1 MSSDAEVII
10 CYCLKCGLEVGSFD
24 NSWEGLGKTYYI
36 PKVTRDATGLKG
48 VGSIKLATG
57 PAQVGTIIE
66 NSSLQDLACANC
78 REVFGLLCDN
88 APEGHLLKKDQL
100 LICAKKIS
108 MKLQQ
113 TGEKAILSVTKT
125 HDLKKSSNKSSSLSR
140 RPSSILPG
148 TPWPSEI
155 SRQGIEK
162 PFTPA
167 ASSPSI
173 LGEAKIMVAICEQ
186 RKDIDRIDAAV
197 GRLEN
202 DMQGVK
208 IFMENMRREMT
219 AIQNARPVA
228 TGVVETLQHDL
239 IRVTEKADGVNDLR
253 AELDS
258 LNTSVEQMKKTNKRN
273 NLHPGLNSLQI
284 RVEEME
290 KASRGNDFCSEFDSL
305 YTRVEEME
313 RASGVNDLRTE
324 LDSLRTRVKEMERA
338 SRKASTSDA
347 RVITTPAASDELQ
360 EGQILPKL
368 ISNERRSLLNNA
380 RDFSM
385 LEGSRSLHPKR
396 RYSEVEHDQLENQTS
411 KLAELEEYERRKE
424 TEAQEDEDTRSPSI
438 PPTRSPSRE
447 PATLSKP
454 RIESPILGRYDTN
467 GDVHRTKQ
475 DDNIQHIEQD
485 TERQISESPSQQI
498 ETEMNTPNENN
509 NHYVHQQVQH
519 IVNATAMNTP
529 EERDNIDEHQNLQIM
544 SNATGMS
551 ISDELKSDEERQHL
565 RNNSKA
571 TQTTNSDERYSNGE
585 YQQVLHI
592 SRATAMKTPRG
603 SNNIQKLRDISRLVG
618 LRNPI
623 GNINNEEH
631 QNSQHVSQ
639 ATTNTLLESSQAISP
654 AQPLGGSP
662 ANSNEEPFTS
672 HLDQVH
678 HHHRSRKQLEIPNS
692 SQSESSQ
699 NTQEQQLPSNPRR
712 GPGRPKAALKRHNR
726 FTPHKRDRSAA
737 NILHTAQDLGHPEDA
752 PNKEKQSTSQS
763 NIPQSQ
769 PRRGRPKG
777 AQNKPFIASGTF
789 SNGPGSEELST
800 PGRAL
805 RGRVLPVPNSS
816 PLVREFSDK
825 QSNLMIDLTS
835 GNEREGSESPGEIND
850 SLMETSKP
858 QKTYVSVPLNNENEN
873 PSHPAKRQRRNTR
886 SSRQRPSVDLDKAL
900 AARPESGDTTSDEAV
915 ESDSLDAGKERQ
927 TRSISRR
934 SREFKGSP
942 VGDDGNYTLPR
953 SVKYY
958 DKLKR
963 KRAQSEQSKEEDREG
978 GKGNENGDAQDNERE
993 RQEGRGR
1000 ERDRPKEQERKERR
1014 KSTRR
1019 REVEGRDELVKEA
1032 SEGEGEGE
1040 RGRERERPK
1049 EQEKRERGKS
1059 TRRREIERRE
1069 ELVKQALER
1078 E

>member
-10 CYCLKCGLEVGSFD
+10 CYCLKCGLKVGSFD

-36 PKVTRDATGLKG
+36 PKVIRDATGLKG
-48 VGSIKLATG
+48 VGSIKRATG

-78 REVFGLLCDN
+78 HEVFGLLCDN

-113 TGEKAILSVTKT
+113 TGEKAMLSVTKT
-125 HDLKKSSNKSSSLSR
+125 HDLKKPSNKSSSLSR

-148 TPWPSEI
+148 IPGPGEI
-155 SRQGIEK
+155 SRQSIEK

-173 LGEAKIMVAICEQ
+173 LGDAKIMLAICEQ

-219 AIQNARPVA
+219 AIQNARSV
-228 TGVVETLQHDL
+228 TTSVVETLQHDL

-253 AELDS
+253 TELDS
-258 LNTSVEQMKKTNKRN
+258 LNTWVEQMRKTNRRN
-273 NLHPGLNSLQI
+273 NLRP
-284 RVEEME
+284 
-290 KASRGNDFCSEFDSL
+290 EFDSL
-305 YTRVEEME
+305 HTRVE
-313 RASGVNDLRTE
+313 
-324 LDSLRTRVKEMERA
+324 EMERA

-347 RVITTPAASDELQ
+347 RVITTPAPSDELQ
-360 EGQILPKL
+360 EGQLLPKL
-368 ISNERRSLLNNA
+368 ISNERCSPLNHA

-385 LEGSRSLHPKR
+385 LEGSRALHRKR
-396 RYSEVEHDQLENQTS
+396 PYSEAEYGQMEVQNS
-411 KLAELEEYERRKE
+411 KLAEFGKYKRRKE
-424 TEAQEDEDTRSPSI
+424 TEAQQDEDTRSLSI

-447 PATLSKP
+447 PATPSKP

-467 GDVHRTKQ
+467 GDVDRTKQ

-498 ETEMNTPNENN
+498 ETEMNTPNGHN
-509 NHYVHQQVQH
+509 NHDVHQQVLH
-519 IVNATAMNTP
+519 IAKATAMNTLD
-529 EERDNIDEHQNLQIM
+529 ESDNIDEHQNLQIM
-544 SNATGMS
+544 SKATEMS
-551 ISDELKSDEERQHL
+551 SSNEPKNDEERQHL
-565 RNNSKA
+565 RNSKA
-571 TQTTNSDERYSNGE
+571 TQTTNPDERYNNGE
-585 YQQVLHI
+585 YQQVQHI
-592 SRATAMKTPRG
+592 SKVTAMNTLG
-603 SNNIQKLRDISRLVG
+603 ESSNIQKLRDISKPIEI
-618 LRNPI
+618 RNPAE
-623 GNINNEEH
+623 NNNNKEH
-631 QNSQHVSQ
+631 QNLQHVSQ
-639 ATTNTLLESSQAISP
+639 ATSNTLPESSQAISP

-662 ANSNEEPFTS
+662 ANSNEDPFTS
-672 HLDQVH
+672 HLYQLQQ
-678 HHHRSRKQLEIPNS
+678 HHRSRKQLEIPNS
-692 SQSESSQ
+692 SQSEPSQ
-699 NTQEQQLPSNPRR
+699 NTQEQQLPYNSRR
-712 GPGRPKAALKRHNR
+712 GPGRPKTVPKKHNR
-726 FTPHKRDRSAA
+726 FTPHKQDRSAA
-737 NILHTAQDLGHPEDA
+737 NTPHSARGPGHPEDA
-752 PNKEKQSTSQS
+752 PNKEKQSTFQS
-763 NIPQSQ
+763 STPQSH

-777 AQNKPFIASGTF
+777 APNKPLITSGTF
-789 SNGPGSEELST
+789 LNGPGSEELPT
-800 PGRAL
+800 PGRSL
-805 RGRVLPVPNSS
+805 RGRILPVPNSS
-816 PLVREFSDK
+816 PLVREFANK
-825 QSNLMIDLTS
+825 QSNLVIDLTS
-835 GNEREGSESPGEIND
+835 SNEREGSEPPGEINE
-850 SLMETSKP
+850 SLMQTTWP
-858 QKTYVSVPLNNENEN
+858 QKTHVLVPLNNEKVN

-886 SSRQRPSVDLDKAL
+886 SSRQRPSIDLDKAL

-915 ESDSLDAGKERQ
+915 ESDSMDTGNERQ

-958 DKLKR
+958 ENLKR

-978 GKGNENGDAQDNERE
+978 GKGNENGDAQDNEQE
-993 RQEGRGR
+993 RQGERGRGR
-1000 ERDRPKEQERKERR
+1000 ERPKERERR

-1019 REVEGRDELVKEA
+1019 REVEGSEELVKEA
-1032 SEGEGEGE
+1032 LEREGE
-1040 RGRERERPK
+1040 RERERRRERERPK
-1049 EQEKRERGKS
+1049 EEVRRERGKS

>member
-10 CYCLKCGLEVGSFD
+10 CYCLKCGLKVGSFD

-36 PKVTRDATGLKG
+36 PKVIRDATGLKG

-113 TGEKAILSVTKT
+113 TGGKAMLSVTKT

-148 TPWPSEI
+148 TSGPGEI
-155 SRQGIEK
+155 SRHSIEK

-173 LGEAKIMVAICEQ
+173 LGDAKIMLAILEQ
-186 RKDIDRIDAAV
+186 RKDIDRIDAVV
-197 GRLEN
+197 GLLEN

-219 AIQNARPVA
+219 VIQNARSVA
-228 TGVVETLQHDL
+228 TNVVETLQHDL

-253 AELDS
+253 TEFDS
-258 LNTSVEQMKKTNKRN
+258 LNTWVEQTKKTNRRN
-273 NLHPGLNSLQI
+273 NLRPEFGSL
-284 RVEEME
+284 R
-290 KASRGNDFCSEFDSL
+290 
-305 YTRVEEME
+305 TRVEEME

-324 LDSLRTRVKEMERA
+324 LDSLRTQVKEMERA

-347 RVITTPAASDELQ
+347 RVITTPAPSDELQ

-368 ISNERRSLLNNA
+368 ISNERRSPRNNA
-380 RDFSM
+380 IDLSM
-385 LEGSRSLHPKR
+385 LEGIRSLHRKR
-396 RYSEVEHDQLENQTS
+396 RYSEAEYDQMEVATS
-411 KLAELEEYERRKE
+411 KLAEFGKYKRRKE
-424 TEAQEDEDTRSPSI
+424 TEAQQDEDTRSLSI
-438 PPTRSPSRE
+438 PLTRSPSRE
-447 PATLSKP
+447 PATPSKP

-467 GDVHRTKQ
+467 GDVDRTKQ

-498 ETEMNTPNENN
+498 ETEMNTPNGYN
-509 NHYVHQQVQH
+509 NHDVHQQVQH
-519 IVNATAMNTP
+519 ITKATAMNTP
-529 EERDNIDEHQNLQIM
+529 NESDNIDEHQDLQIM
-544 SNATGMS
+544 SKATEKS
-551 ISDELKSDEERQHL
+551 SSNEPKNDEGRQHL

-571 TQTTNSDERYSNGE
+571 TQTNNPDE
-585 YQQVLHI
+585 
-592 SRATAMKTPRG
+592 
-603 SNNIQKLRDISRLVG
+603 NN
-618 LRNPI
+618 
-623 GNINNEEH
+623 NNEEY
-631 QNSQHVSQ
+631 QNLQHVSQ
-639 ATTNTLLESSQAISP
+639 ATSTTLPDSSQAISP
-654 AQPLGGSP
+654 AQPLNISP
-662 ANSNEEPFTS
+662 ANSNGNPFTS
-672 HLDQVH
+672 PLDQPQ
-678 HHHRSRKQLEIPNS
+678 HHHRRRKQLEIPNS

-699 NTQEQQLPSNPRR
+699 NTQEQQLPSNSRR
-712 GPGRPKAALKRHNR
+712 GPGRPKAAPKKHDR
-726 FTPHKRDRSAA
+726 FTPHKQDRSAA
-737 NILHTAQDLGHPEDA
+737 NTPHSARGLGHHEDA
-752 PNKEKQSTSQS
+752 PSKENQSTSQS
-763 NIPQSQ
+763 GTPQTH

-777 AQNKPFIASGTF
+777 APNKPFITSGTF

-805 RGRVLPVPNSS
+805 RGRILPVPNSS
-816 PLVREFSDK
+816 PLVREFANK
-825 QSNLMIDLTS
+825 QSNLVIDLTFS
-835 GNEREGSESPGEIND
+835 NERERSEPPREINE
-850 SLMETSKP
+850 SLMQTTRP
-858 QKTYVSVPLNNENEN
+858 QKTHVSVPLKHEKVN

-900 AARPESGDTTSDEAV
+900 ASRPESGNTTSDEAV
-915 ESDSLDAGKERQ
+915 GSDDMDTGNKGQ

-958 DKLKR
+958 ENLKR
-963 KRAQSEQSKEEDREG
+963 RRAQSEHSKEEDREG
-978 GKGNENGDAQDNERE
+978 RRGFENGDAQDNEQE
-993 RQEGRGR
+993 RQ
-1000 ERDRPKEQERKERR
+1000 
-1014 KSTRR
+1014 
-1019 REVEGRDELVKEA
+1019 
-1032 SEGEGEGE
+1032 GE

-1049 EQEKRERGKS
+1049 EQGRRERRKSTRRGEVEGSDHLVKEALEREGERERPKEDVRRERGKS

>member
-10 CYCLKCGLEVGSFD
+10 CYCLKCGLKVGSFD

-36 PKVTRDATGLKG
+36 PKVIRDATGLKG
-48 VGSIKLATG
+48 VGSAKLATG
-57 PAQVGTIIE
+57 PAQVGTVIE

-113 TGEKAILSVTKT
+113 TGGKATLSVTKT

-148 TPWPSEI
+148 ALGPSEI
-155 SRQGIEK
+155 SRQSVEK

-173 LGEAKIMVAICEQ
+173 LGEAKIMSAICEQ
-186 RKDIDRIDAAV
+186 RKDIDRIDAVV

-219 AIQNARPVA
+219 AIQNARLVA
-228 TGVVETLQHDL
+228 TSAVETLQHDL

-253 AELDS
+253 AELTS
-258 LNTSVEQMKKTNKRN
+258 LNTWVEQMKKTNRRN
-273 NLHPGLNSLQI
+273 NLRP
-284 RVEEME
+284 
-290 KASRGNDFCSEFDSL
+290 EFDSL
-305 YTRVEEME
+305 RTRVEEME
-313 RASGVNDLRTE
+313 GASVVNDLRAE

-347 RVITTPAASDELQ
+347 RAITTPAPSDELQ
-360 EGQILPKL
+360 EGQLLPKL
-368 ISNERRSLLNNA
+368 ISNERCSPLNNA
-380 RDFSM
+380 RDLSM
-385 LEGSRSLHPKR
+385 LEGSRSLHRKR
-396 RYSEVEHDQLENQTS
+396 LYSEAEYDQMEIQTS
-411 KLAELEEYERRKE
+411 QLAELGKCKRRKE
-424 TEAQEDEDTRSPSI
+424 TEAQQDEDTRSLSI

-447 PATLSKP
+447 PATPSIP

-467 GDVHRTKQ
+467 GDVGRTKQ

-498 ETEMNTPNENN
+498 ETEMNTPNGHN
-509 NHYVHQQVQH
+509 NHDVRQQVLH
-519 IVNATAMNTP
+519 IATATAMNTP
-529 EERDNIDEHQNLQIM
+529 DESDNIDEHQNLQIM
-544 SNATGMS
+544 SKATELS
-551 ISDELKSDEERQHL
+551 SSHNSKNDEVRQHL

-571 TQTTNSDERYSNGE
+571 TQTDNPDE
-585 YQQVLHI
+585 
-592 SRATAMKTPRG
+592 
-603 SNNIQKLRDISRLVG
+603 NN
-618 LRNPI
+618 
-623 GNINNEEH
+623 NNKEH
-631 QNSQHVSQ
+631 QNLQHVSQ
-639 ATTNTLLESSQAISP
+639 ATSNTLPDPSQAISP
-654 AQPLGGSP
+654 A
-662 ANSNEEPFTS
+662 NSNGNPSTS
-672 HLDQVH
+672 NLDQPQQ
-678 HHHRSRKQLEIPNS
+678 HHRSRKQLEIPNS

-699 NTQEQQLPSNPRR
+699 NTQEKQLPSNFRR
-712 GPGRPKAALKRHNR
+712 GPGRPRAAPKEHNR
-726 FTPHKRDRSAA
+726 FTPHKQDHPAA
-737 NILHTAQDLGHPEDA
+737 NTHHYARGLGHPEDA
-752 PNKEKQSTSQS
+752 PNKEKQST
-763 NIPQSQ
+763 PQSH

-777 AQNKPFIASGTF
+777 APNKPFSTSSTF
-789 SNGPGSEELST
+789 SNGPSSEELST

-805 RGRVLPVPNSS
+805 RGRILPVPNSS
-816 PLVREFSDK
+816 PFVMEFANK
-825 QSNLMIDLTS
+825 QSNLVIDLTS
-835 GNEREGSESPGEIND
+835 GNEREGSEPPGDINE
-850 SLMETSKP
+850 SLMQTTRP
-858 QKTYVSVPLNNENEN
+858 QKTHVSVPLNGEKET

-886 SSRQRPSVDLDKAL
+886 SSHQRPSVDLDKAF
-900 AARPESGDTTSDEAV
+900 ASRPESGNTTSDEAV
-915 ESDSLDAGKERQ
+915 ESDSMDTGNERR

-942 VGDDGNYTLPR
+942 VGDDDNYTPPR

-958 DKLKR
+958 ENLKR
-963 KRAQSEQSKEEDREG
+963 KRAQSEQSKEDREG
-978 GKGNENGDAQDNERE
+978 GRGNENGDAQDNEEE
-993 RQEGRGR
+993 RQG
-1000 ERDRPKEQERKERR
+1000 Q
-1014 KSTRR
+1014 
-1019 REVEGRDELVKEA
+1019 
-1032 SEGEGEGE
+1032 

-1049 EQEKRERGKS
+1049 EQERRERRKSIRRREVESREELVDEALEREGERGRGREREREHPKEEVRRERGKS